1 MTAWGADQEKSAGV
15 AGQEKESIMLE
26 AALLRILACPID
38 KLALLY
44 FADEELLYNPRLRR
58 VYRIEDG
65 VPLMLAQQ
73 ADPIADEEHARL
85 MRRTQSGMAVRTLA

>member
-1 MTAWGADQEKSAGV
+1 MA
-15 AGQEKESIMLE
+15 LE

-58 VYRIEDG
+58 MYRIENG
-65 VPLMLAQQ
+65 IPLMLAQQ
-73 ADPIADEEHARL
+73 AGPVPDEEHARL
-85 MRRTQSGMAVRTLA
+85 MTRSLGGGAVQTLA

>member
-1 MTAWGADQEKSAGV
+1 MALD
-15 AGQEKESIMLE
+15 

-58 VYRIEDG
+58 VYLIENG
-65 VPLMLAQQ
+65 IPLMLARQ
-73 ADPIADEEHARL
+73 ADPVDDEEHERL
-85 MRRTQSGMAVRTLA
+85 MQRTQVGKVVRTLT

>member
-1 MTAWGADQEKSAGV
+1 MA
-15 AGQEKESIMLE
+15 LE

-58 VYRIEDG
+58 MYRIENG
-65 VPLMLAQQ
+65 IPLMLAQQ
-73 ADPIADEEHARL
+73 TGPVPDEEHARL
-85 MRRTQSGMAVRTLA
+85 MTRSLAGGAVQTLA